1 MRHLFVSKTGE
12 MLPRWQQAFP
22 QAQSI
27 SVGQIQAGLSQF
39 DLVWLRLRSDLPPA
53 AQILEIRQKVANIPF
68 VVLSDVPSD
77 NDALIAFA
85 GSARGYCNSHATAA
99 ILQQVS
105 MVVLQGGIW
114 IGESLMQRLVAQTDN
129 LVATPSSENDRRLDS
144 LTPRELEVAQAVAS
158 GRSNREIATRLGI
171 TERTVKAHVSAILEK
186 LEVRD
191 RLQLALLLKARDF
204 AFCSTLVHF
213 T

>member
-1 MRHLFVSKTGE
+1 

-22 QAQSI
+22 QAQAISI
-27 SVGQIQAGLSQF
+27 DQIQARSGQF
-39 DLVWLRLRSDLPPA
+39 DLVWLRLQADFPPA

-68 VVLSDVPSD
+68 VVLSDAPSD
-77 NDALIAFA
+77 NDALTAFA

-105 MVVLQGGIW
+105 GVVLQGGIW

-129 LVATPSSENDRRLDS
+129 LIVDSSSQAAGALDS

-158 GRSNREIATRLGI
+158 GSSNREIALRLGI

-186 LEVRD
+186 LQVRD
-191 RLQLALLLKARDF
+191 RLQLALLLKSRIPA
-204 AFCSTLVHF
+204 
-213 T
+213 